1 MSMMKKQLEKLAE
14 RVTGDIEITDT
25 LMAIVEK
32 NSIRQATEACWEWTD
47 ENGKFTC
54 GGIGALA
61 NFINNGCSM
70 IGLRVSRRNPVRL
83 SSDANGKWWTIHNG
97 G

>member
-1 MSMMKKQLEKLAE
+1 MSMMKQQLENLAE
-14 RVTGDIEITDT
+14 RVTGDILITDE

-32 NSIRQATEACWEWTD
+32 HSIRQDTDACWCWND
-47 ENGKFTC
+47 ENGKATC

-61 NFINNGCSM
+61 NFINSGCSM

-83 SSDANGKWWTIHNG
+83 SSDANGKCWTIYNG

>member
-1 MSMMKKQLEKLAE
+1 MSMMKRQLEKLAE

-32 NSIRQATEACWEWTD
+32 HSIRQDSETCWCWTD
-47 ENGKFTC
+47 SNKNATC

-61 NFINNGCSM
+61 NFINSGCR
-70 IGLRVSRRNPVRL
+70 IVARLPRNPVRL
-83 SSDANGKWWTIHNG
+83 SSDANGKCWTIYNG